1 VVGNGSE
8 TRVETRGDANAVSE
22 IWDIPNRSVLRR
34 TVLDIPAVGGVV
46 SDLGA
51 PSVRVGLL
59 GGGAALAGVA
69 GYAAIRKRRRTR
81 PPLGLAT

>member
-1 VVGNGSE
+1 M
-8 TRVETRGDANAVSE
+8 RVETRGDANAVSE
-22 IWDIPNRSVLRR
+22 IWDVPNRTVLRR
-34 TVLDIPAVGGVV
+34 TVLDVPAVGGVV

-59 GGGAALAGVA
+59 GAGAALAVVV

-81 PPLGLAT
+81 PPFGFAT